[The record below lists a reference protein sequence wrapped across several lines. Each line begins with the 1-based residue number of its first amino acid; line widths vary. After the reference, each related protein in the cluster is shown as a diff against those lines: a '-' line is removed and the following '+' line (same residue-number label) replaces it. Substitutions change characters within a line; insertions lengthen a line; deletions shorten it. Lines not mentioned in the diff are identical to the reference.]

1 MGDVKT
7 GDFVAAIYSISKELE
22 ECQSQ
27 IYNAFIYNK
36 PSFLDEADTVTKRVI
51 DNEERLTTELLAA
64 CGKDEK
70 ARRYCTVPTNLG
82 RIAFNFGIISRAVR
96 TKIKE
101 DLLFSDKA
109 ISEVNFL
116 FNRTKEILN
125 TLSDFLL
132 ARNTYTANYL
142 IESEKEIERAAT
154 EFATLHEER
163 LIEGLCLPKVS
174 GIYILILDSIKRI
187 AWNARTIAEN
197 LVR

>member
-101 DLLFSDKA
+101 DLLLATRQSLKSIFSSTGQRRSSIPSV
-109 ISEVNFL
+109 ISSL
-116 FNRTKEILN
+116 QGTHTRQT
-125 TLSDFLL
+125 T
-132 ARNTYTANYL
+132 
-142 IESEKEIERAAT
+142 
-154 EFATLHEER
+154 
-163 LIEGLCLPKVS
+163 
-174 GIYILILDSIKRI
+174 
-187 AWNARTIAEN
+187 
-197 LVR
+197 